1 MPDNTNEKHL
11 NAPPNA
17 QSENSSDGVFSIAD
31 KKTINPNQE
40 PANMEVHH
48 HPKVEKKNF
57 KEYFLEFIMIFL
69 AVTLG
74 FFAENIR
81 EHISEEKNARQFLE
95 SYSNELLQ
103 QAQQMISF
111 EDKFKIKL
119 LLCDSIVKI
128 YDNGEENKK
137 LDYLANSTLRAKTIL
152 NIPFNTSVYEQ
163 MVSSGAFRY
172 ITNIALKDS
181 ITAYKNQ
188 IELAKA
194 YNNEITD
201 AIIKNTFEI
210 GKIEDM
216 HDLISADTSSSYD
229 ISTHIPTMKPFQK
242 LMDDQ
247 RRQLIT
253 FYVFYMAQ
261 AQSNLRRL
269 RTMYHSNKALAEII
283 TKELNK

>member
-1 MPDNTNEKHL
+1 MVRAFTNRYSKRKRFRFVRARTE
-11 NAPPNA
+11 A
-17 QSENSSDGVFSIAD
+17 ID
-31 KKTINPNQE
+31 KNTINPNQE
-40 PANMEVHH
+40 IEIMEVHH
-48 HPKVEKKNF
+48 HPKVEQKNF

-81 EHISEEKNARQFLE
+81 EHITEEKNARQFLE
-95 SYSNELLQ
+95 SYRNELQQ
-103 QAQQMISF
+103 QAQQIIGF
-111 EDKFKIKL
+111 EDKFKKKL
-119 LLCDSIVKI
+119 LLCDSIVQI
-128 YDNGEENKK
+128 YNNGEENKK
-137 LDYLANSTLRAKTIL
+137 LNYLASSTLRAKAIL

-172 ITNIALKDS
+172 ISNVELKDS
-181 ITAYKNQ
+181 ITSYKNQ

-210 GKIEDM
+210 GKIEDL
-216 HDLISADTSSSYD
+216 HDLISADTSFSND
-229 ISTHIPTMKPFQK
+229 FLTHVPTMKPFQK
-242 LMDDQ
+242 LLDEQ

-269 RTMYHSNKALAEII
+269 RTMYDSNKELVEII
-283 TKELNK
+283 NKELNK